1 MSATVITE
9 EQVFEALLQLA
20 PASSAD
26 VAEMLGCSDRTV
38 RSRILSLRRKGEVRF
53 HDRRYVVA
61 RTGPT
66 YADLLAERERLRME
80 ITRLQAALGVGR

>member
-1 MSATVITE
+1 MSAMVITE

-20 PASSAD
+20 PASSAN

-38 RSRILSLRRKGEVRF
+38 RSRILSLKQKGEVRF

-66 YADLLAERERLRME
+66 YASLLDERDRLLKE
-80 ITRLQAALGVGR
+80 VARLQIALGGRR

>member
-1 MSATVITE
+1 MSAIVITE

-38 RSRILSLRRKGEVRF
+38 RSRILSLKQRGEVRF

-66 YADLLAERERLRME
+66 YADLLAERDRLRIEVM
-80 ITRLQAALGVGR
+80 RLQVALGGVR